1 MMTSIRRWLLLTFC
15 FALAAGSLAQP
26 PDSLHKPVR
35 VGLVL
40 SGGGAKG
47 LAYIGMLKVLE
58 EAGIQVDYIGGTSMG
73 AIIGGL
79 YASGWSARQL
89 DSLVHTTDL
98 WQVIQEDVPRGAK
111 PFFEKVYGEKYALT
125 FPLEGM
131 RVALPAGLSNG
142 QHVYDLLYR
151 WTEHV
156 NHIQDFHLLPI
167 PFFCIATDAV
177 NGQEVQ
183 LDCGSLP
190 LAMRASGA
198 LPGLLAPVEV
208 DGRLLTDGGIVNN
221 FPAREVRERGMD
233 YVIGLNVESSLFEQ
247 SELKSIERLIM
258 QISLY
263 QSDLRSKAQLKHCDV
278 LIQPDMSGYGVTS
291 FDARDSLIA
300 LGERTARQHW
310 DQLVEI
316 GRLQRAAGRQVRRS
330 LPPPPDTYEVSEIVI
345 PQQARLSKRYFQR
358 LFSYGGSSQLVRED
372 FYQRLERLYAT
383 GYFSFLY
390 YDVAQQSG
398 NCRHIRLR
406 PALKSGFDR
415 RLRLGV
421 HYDAV
426 YRSSVLINLTQLS
439 VPGLRNATASL
450 DLIFGDKVR
459 YNFHLLMDGG
469 AFPDLGFNS
478 RLRYNTLE
486 YLLPQPLR
494 ADSNLLL
501 ERLRINLID
510 VHNQFYVQLL
520 RNNENAFGVYGALQ
534 FFKSSARDLQ
544 HYEGRAGLADEDA
557 FYLDAGLFFIHDDRD
572 HRDFAM
578 DGCESRSPGSIPLPA
593 QPARPPLAG
602 PRILHTTWT
611 CASRVLFRWAAA
623 CRLGPASMPAS
634 SRVPARNPGCTC
646 WEATTAT
653 SSTTT
658 AVSPACSSAA
668 TSAVPWA
675 AVPPTCASTPCAASI
690 SPFRSMVPC
699 CGATT
704 GPQALS
710 CSVNTTALPWPME
723 STPFWGPWSCW
734 SPLAVKALP
743 FISTLAT
750 GSEGRDA

>member
-1 MMTSIRRWLLLTFC
+1 MTSIRRWLLLTFC

-35 VGLVL
+35 VGLVF

-79 YASGWSARQL
+79 YASGWSAQQL

-98 WQVIQEDVPRGAK
+98 WQIIQEDMPRGAK

-125 FPLEGM
+125 FALEGM
-131 RVALPAGLSNG
+131 SVALPAGLSNG
-142 QHVYDLLYR
+142 QQVYDLLYR

-156 NHIQDFHLLPI
+156 NHVQDFYLLPI

-177 NGQEVQ
+177 NGKEVL

-198 LPGLLAPVEV
+198 LPGLLAPVV
-208 DGRLLTDGGIVNN
+208 VNGRLLTDGGLVNN

-247 SELKSIERLIM
+247 SELKSLERLIM

-263 QSDLRSKAQLKHCDV
+263 QSDLRSKAQLEHCDV

-291 FDARDSLIA
+291 FEALDSLIA
-300 LGERTARQHW
+300 LGERTARLHW

-316 GRLQRAAGRQVRRS
+316 GKRQRAAGRQLRRK
-330 LPPPPDTYEVSEIVI
+330 LTPPPDTYEVSEIVI
-345 PQQARLSKRYFQR
+345 PEQGRLSPRYFQR
-358 LFSYGGSSQLVRED
+358 LFSYGGSSQLARED
-372 FYQRLERLYAT
+372 FYRRLERLYAT

-390 YDVAQQSG
+390 YDVAQQSE
-398 NCRHIRLR
+398 NCRHIRLC
-406 PALKSGFDR
+406 PTLKSGFDR

-459 YNFHLLMDGG
+459 YNFNLLVDGG
-469 AFPDLGFNS
+469 ALPDLGFNS

-486 YLLPQPLR
+486 YLLPQPIR

-501 ERLRINLID
+501 ERLRINLVD
-510 VHNQFYVQLL
+510 VYNQCYVQLL
-520 RNNENAFGVYGALQ
+520 RNNDNAFGLYGALQ
-534 FFKSSARDLQ
+534 FFNSSARDLQ
-544 HYEGRAGLADEDA
+544 QYEGRAGLADEDA

-578 DGCESRSPGSIPLPA
+578 DGTNIEAHGRFLYLLSRPDHRWQAQRPAYNLDVRFEGFVPLGRSVSAGASIDAGFLTGARTQPWLYVLGGYNRNFINNHRSFPGLLFGGDIGSALGSGAAYLRLTPLRRHFLTLSVHGA
-593 QPARPPLAG
+593 LLRRDYRPPGIGLLGKYYSIAMAYG
-602 PRILHTTWT
+602 IDT
-611 CASRVLFRWAAA
+611 F
-623 CRLGPASMPAS
+623 LGP
-634 SRVPARNPGCTC
+634 VEILLT
-646 WEATTAT
+646 
-653 SSTTT
+653 
-658 AVSPACSSAA
+658 
-668 TSAVPWA
+668 
-675 AVPPTCASTPCAASI
+675 
-690 SPFRSMVPC
+690 
-699 CGATT
+699 
-704 GPQALS
+704 
-710 CSVNTTALPWPME
+710 
-723 STPFWGPWSCW
+723 
-734 SPLAVKALP
+734 
-743 FISTLAT
+743 T
-750 GSEGRDA
+750 GSEGATFYFNLGHWF